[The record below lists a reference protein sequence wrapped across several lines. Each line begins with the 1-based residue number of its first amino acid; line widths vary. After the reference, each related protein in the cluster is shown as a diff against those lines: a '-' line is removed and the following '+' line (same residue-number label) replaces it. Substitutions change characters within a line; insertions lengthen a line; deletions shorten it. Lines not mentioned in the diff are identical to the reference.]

1 MMIDGKSQTR
11 FWNDDR
17 REKPASVIENKTTDK
32 VGWTDMNDDL
42 ALDDVEIFLF
52 IREASQFHPCR
63 DDDNQCFR
71 TGL

>member
-1 MMIDGKSQTR
+1 
-11 FWNDDR
+11 
-17 REKPASVIENKTTDK
+17 
-32 VGWTDMNDDL
+32 MNDDL